1 MVDPRNL
8 RVPLA
13 MYNGARI
20 KPKVR
25 VVTAASAAMA
35 FACFRKP
42 PPSLAR
48 CVVRIPN
55 AAAWSPEHATQPT
68 RTRTAAPAG
77 LSDTATSAKPARG
90 THHPADR
97 ATSDVSTGTQ
107 APPDAPGQ
115 ASRRSPATP
124 PPTALPTPAPVPDVN
139 DSIATRCPERSAN
152 ADASSASLD
161 PWPASPPTAADPTV
175 NPADS
180 TPECGAAPS
189 PTRPVEAGDTPADTR
204 ARRCAGACP
213 ETARAGTAPTSSDTT
228 TTGATNRSYP
238 VMTAH
243 HATAHQPESRPP
255 PREAAQVA
263 DSCRILLGEVVRP
276 CGTPHPSRIPRETS
290 SPKPGRC
297 RRRALLKSRLHSP
310 ALALRRAGR
319 GSPQTAIA
327 DVGMG
332 PRQELTNCYIASHI
346 VANSKPWRHQ
356 TTPAERR

>member
-263 DSCRILLGEVVRP
+263 DSCRILLGGVGALRAAGRP
-276 CGTPHPSRIPRETS
+276 FPDNSECLPPAAPARPVIRHTDRAGSRSATQSRCNMCQSAGCSRIMGSNDAATIVVVSRICWAR
-290 SPKPGRC
+290 SPCVGR
-297 RRRALLKSRLHSP
+297 
-310 ALALRRAGR
+310 
-319 GSPQTAIA
+319 
-327 DVGMG
+327 V
-332 PRQELTNCYIASHI
+332 
-346 VANSKPWRHQ
+346 NSG
-356 TTPAERR
+356 

>member
-263 DSCRILLGEVVRP
+263 DSCRILLGGVVRP
-276 CGTPHPSRIPRETS
+276 VEPASTSDPPRNWFARAGSGSASSTTEVEAPLPHLRPTQDWTPREIS
-290 SPKPGRC
+290 RC
-297 RRRALLKSRLHSP
+297 ARRGLMR
-310 ALALRRAGR
+310 
-319 GSPQTAIA
+319 
-327 DVGMG
+327 
-332 PRQELTNCYIASHI
+332 
-346 VANSKPWRHQ
+346 
-356 TTPAERR
+356 